1 MPHKEYVS
9 IFQFFFGL
17 DHRKSLLKG
26 WKEKEMTGP
35 IVLLSHLLIS
45 AFNYV
50 HQGWIDRGN
59 SKDKE
64 KSWSFLSTH
73 MLKKL
78 EIYLFKGI

>member
-1 MPHKEYVS
+1 MNY
-9 IFQFFFGL
+9 
-17 DHRKSLLKG
+17 
-26 WKEKEMTGP
+26 P